1 MARNLTVNV
10 PGFGLVIALLS
21 GCSLL
26 PNSQPR
32 QIEIVAEPIEKPE
45 LVLPETDRLKLRE
58 IDWFL
63 ITPENAAERFAE
75 IERSGQS
82 VVFFAVTADG
92 YEELALNLGDI
103 RSMIQQQQAI
113 IAAYENYY
121 QAAEEAIDNANRSG
135 ANAAEN

>member
-1 MARNLTVNV
+1 MVRNLTQNV
-10 PGFGLVIALLS
+10 LGFGLVIVLLS
-21 GCSLL
+21 GCSLF
-26 PNSQPR
+26 PSAQPR

-45 LVLPETDRLKLRE
+45 LVLPDVDSLRLRN

-63 ITPENAAERFAE
+63 ITPENAEERFQE
-75 IERSGQS
+75 IEQNGQS

-103 RSMIQQQQAI
+103 RAMIQQQQAI

-121 QAAEEAIDNANRSG
+121 QAAEQAIDQANER
-135 ANAAEN
+135 NQPVKEE